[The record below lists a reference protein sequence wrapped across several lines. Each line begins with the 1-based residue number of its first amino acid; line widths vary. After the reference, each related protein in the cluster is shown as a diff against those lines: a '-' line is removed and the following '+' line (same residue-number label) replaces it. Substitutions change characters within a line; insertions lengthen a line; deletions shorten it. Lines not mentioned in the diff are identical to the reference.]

1 MVKKDE
7 LSKYMAIAGSRG
19 GKARL
24 KTMTPEECSEVARK
38 AGRASGKARAAKRK
52 V

>member
-7 LSKYMAIAGSRG
+7 LSKYMVLAGRRG

-24 KTMTPEECSEVARK
+24 KTMTAEERSEIARR
-38 AGRASGKARAAKRK
+38 AGKASGRARAAKK
-52 V
+52 KK